1 MLTGMTED
9 DWSIVLEVFDAVQS
23 RSGEPGHDDRKF
35 LEALH
40 YFTVHNV
47 TWRALPR
54 EFGNWNSVW
63 KRFWRLSRS
72 GVFEAFFQILAETS
86 QTAHLIQM
94 FDSTVVRA
102 HVSAAGAKGGSKIR
116 HSAARGAVSRARST
130 SRRTSTAYQSHSI

>member
-23 RSGEPGHDDRKF
+23 RSGEPGHNDRKF

-63 KRFWRLSRS
+63 KRFWRLSRT

-86 QTAHLIQM
+86 KSAHMVQM

-116 HSAARGAVSRARST
+116 HSAARGAASPARST
-130 SRRTSTAYQSHSI
+130 SRRISTACPLL

>member
-1 MLTGMTED
+1 MLTGMTDD
-9 DWSIVLEVFDAVQS
+9 DWSIVLEVFDAVRS

-40 YFTVHNV
+40 YFSVHNV

-54 EFGNWNSVW
+54 EFGNW
-63 KRFWRLSRS
+63 KRFWRLSRT

-86 QTAHLIQM
+86 KSAHLVQM

-102 HVSAAGAKGGSKIR
+102 HVSATGAKGGSKIR
-116 HSAARGAVSRARST
+116 RSAVHAAVSHAKST
-130 SRRTSTAYQSHSI
+130 SRRTSTVYHSHSI